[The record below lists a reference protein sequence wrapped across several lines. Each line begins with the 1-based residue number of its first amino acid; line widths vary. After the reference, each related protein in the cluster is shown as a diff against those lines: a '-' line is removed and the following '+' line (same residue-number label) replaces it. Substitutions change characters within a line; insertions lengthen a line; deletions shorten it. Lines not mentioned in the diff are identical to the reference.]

1 MNEPIVIE
9 PQREDAARTLMW
21 GIYGLQIAAFFTA
34 MFTGLA
40 AVILAYLKRD
50 DVRDSVLASH
60 YAWAIGTFWVS
71 FWSAVVAALLAI
83 TIIGIP
89 AALLVLLVGTVWV
102 LWRILRGFVY
112 LSDGRAI
119 R

>member
-1 MNEPIVIE
+1 
-9 PQREDAARTLMW
+9 
-21 GIYGLQIAAFFTA
+21 
-34 MFTGLA
+34 
-40 AVILAYLKRD
+40 
-50 DVRDSVLASH
+50 
-60 YAWAIGTFWVS
+60 
-71 FWSAVVAALLAI
+71 VAALLAI